1 MKIGRPTLLTSEM
14 ADAICDRLIE
24 GESLSSICR
33 DEAMPAKSAVFR
45 WIATD
50 PSFKGPIHAREDR
63 GLHCC
68 GRRFYYHRGRCQK
81 RLDGIARPHNPGW
94 KANGEHIQRSRL
106 RVETRKWMLSKL
118 LPHLY
123 GDKSSV
129 ELNGQLNIAEAI
141 LAARKR
147 VTRKPAG
154 D

>member
-1 MKIGRPTLLTSEM
+1 M

-50 PSFKGPIHAREDR
+50 PSFKDRYTRAEIEGCTAMAEDAISIADDDTNDWIASDDP
-63 GLHCC
+63 
-68 GRRFYYHRGRCQK
+68 QK
-81 RLDGIARPHNPGW
+81 PGCRP
-94 KANGEHIQRSRL
+94 NGENIQRSRL
-106 RVETRKWMLSKL
+106 RVETRKWMLARL

-123 GDKSSV
+123 GDRSQV
-129 ELNGQLNIAEAI
+129 ELSGQLNIAEAI

-147 VTRKPAG
+147 VAG
-154 D
+154 KLSEN